1 MEPNRRNFLRL
12 AGTAGIGV
20 VGSGWGRY
28 AARAGAVSSAAN
40 TVTLDY
46 AVAKLEDG
54 DLLTFGT
61 VRFRYRVGTGVS
73 GGVYAAA

>member
-1 MEPNRRNFLRL
+1 MVDANSRNGVFVN
-12 AGTAGIGV
+12 GIQV
-20 VGSGWGRY
+20 RY
-28 AARAGAVSSAAN
+28 
-40 TVTLDY
+40 
-46 AVAKLEDG
+46 AKLEDG